1 MAWQRPALRLAP
13 CVSRN
18 QGCFSGIGPGA
29 IFGDIAFNVLEGQLE
44 LFDQAR
50 RAFRR
55 RAEPGALQLE
65 DLKAQV
71 LDEVIG

>member
-1 MAWQRPALRLAP
+1 MLGQRPALRLAP

-18 QGCFSGIGPGA
+18 QGCLSCIGPGA
-29 IFGDIAFNVLEGQLE
+29 IFGDVAFNIFQGQLE
-44 LFDQAR
+44 LFDQAF